1 MARPEHRVPDTTS
14 SAQRMAVIV
23 TATLLGGIIA
33 AVGVIGSEV
42 MEPRL
47 TENARTAL
55 DDAGFTSVDVRFD
68 GREAFISSLTSSPG
82 RLAAAERIV
91 EEIDGVRWAS
101 VVGDAH
107 AGAGGVSTPTP
118 TATPSPTPTQVQ
130 LDPATV
136 RWLEST
142 DVLFGADSVALTDA
156 SRTQLSQVAALLTD
170 VPTLRLIVTGHVAIP
185 TGTEAD
191 AIAFSELRAQAVVD
205 ELLRSG
211 VSPDQLIVVGA
222 GSSEAVGNNAT
233 AEGAASNRRVSFA
246 IQEDN

>member
-91 EEIDGVRWAS
+91 EEIDGVRWAT
-101 VVGDAH
+101 VVGDAD
-107 AGAGGVSTPTP
+107 AGAGGASTPTP
-118 TATPSPTPTQVQ
+118 TATPTPTQVQ

-142 DVLFGADSVALTDA
+142 DVLFGPDSVALSDA
-156 SRTQLSQVAALLTD
+156 SLTQLSQVAALLTD
-170 VPTLRLIVTGHVAIP
+170 MPGLRLIVTGHVAIP

-205 ELLRSG
+205 ELLRRG
-211 VSPDQLIVVGA
+211 VSPDQLAVVGA
-222 GSSEAVGNNAT
+222 GSSDAVGDNTT
-233 AEGAASNRRVSFA
+233 AAGAASNRRVTFA